1 MAGIAQSIMADESFK
16 EFVLDQLAAL
26 PEVKARAM
34 FGAHGLYQGEQ
45 FFAILDEGR
54 LSFKTDE
61 TSRADYLARSMK
73 PFTYR
78 ARGKLM
84 TLNYHEVPPEILENA
99 PALVA
104 WTQQAIVIA
113 AVQPKR
119 RVQPRSPQAGR
130 RARRGK

>member
-1 MAGIAQSIMADESFK
+1 MAEDSFK

-54 LSFKTDE
+54 LFFKTNE
-61 TSRADYLARSMK
+61 TSQADYLARGMK
-73 PFTYR
+73 PFTYQ
-78 ARGKLM
+78 ARGKRLTM
-84 TLNYHEVPPEILENA
+84 NYHEVPPEILENA
-99 PALVA
+99 PALVTWA
-104 WTQQAIVIA
+104 RQAIGIA

-119 RVQPRSPQAGR
+119 RVKPRSAETTR
-130 RARRGK
+130 RTHRGK

>member
-1 MAGIAQSIMADESFK
+1 MAEDSFK

-26 PEVKARAM
+26 PEVAARAM
-34 FGAHGLYQGEQ
+34 FGAHGLYQGEN

-54 LSFKTDE
+54 LFFKTNE
-61 TSRADYLARSMK
+61 TSRADYLARGMK

-78 ARGKLM
+78 AQGKRLTM
-84 TLNYHEVPPEILENA
+84 NYHEVPPEILENA

-104 WTQQAIVIA
+104 WARQAIGIA

-119 RVQPRSPQAGR
+119 RVQLRSPPAAR
-130 RARRGK
+130 WARRDK